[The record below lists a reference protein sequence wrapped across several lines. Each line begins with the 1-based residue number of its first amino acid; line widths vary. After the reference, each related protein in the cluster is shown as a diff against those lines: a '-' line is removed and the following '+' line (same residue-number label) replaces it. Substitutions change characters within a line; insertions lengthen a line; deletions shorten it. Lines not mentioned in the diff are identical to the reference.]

1 MKKLILVGKAA
12 SGKNYVVNQ
21 LKRDDKYF
29 RFGVSYT
36 TRPPRDNE
44 TPGEDYF
51 FISKLEFKVM
61 SLLGMFKEK
70 VKFNGWYYGM
80 TKSMWR
86 KSNIIILNP
95 SGVRSLSKED
105 RINSLIVLIHANADI
120 RRERMKRRNDADS
133 VERRIQADEKDFR
146 TFEDYDIVA
155 SSLEIPYI
163 QRSYRNFLSNK
174 TDIFTEKNNNHV

>member
-21 LKRDDKYF
+21 LLREDKSF
-29 RFGVSYT
+29 SFGVSYT

-44 TPGEDYF
+44 TPGKDYF

-70 VKFNGWYYGM
+70 VQFNGWQYGM

-95 SGVRSLSKED
+95 SGVRSLSNKD
-105 RINSLIVLIHANADI
+105 RFNSLVVLLHADSSI
-120 RRERMKRRNDADS
+120 RRERMQRRNDADS
-133 VERRIQADEKDFR
+133 VERRIQADDNDFL

-163 QRSYRNFLSNK
+163 QRAYREFLLCDN
-174 TDIFTEKNNNHV
+174 DIFTKKRKTY